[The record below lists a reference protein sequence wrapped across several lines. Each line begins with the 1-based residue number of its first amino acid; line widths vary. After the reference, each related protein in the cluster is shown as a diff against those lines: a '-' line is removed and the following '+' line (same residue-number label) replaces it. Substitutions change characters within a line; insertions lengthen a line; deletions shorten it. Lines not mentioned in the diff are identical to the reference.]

1 MILKHI
7 YAILAKTRIGAY
19 FRTTVPEEVRKI
31 LKLNK
36 GDEIV
41 WILEGDK
48 ITIDRAKKEVEK

>member
-1 MILKHI
+1 LKRT

-36 GDEIV
+36 GDEVV
-41 WILEGDK
+41 WILNGGKIIIDK
-48 ITIDRAKKEVEK
+48 ARKEVRK

>member
-1 MILKHI
+1 LKHT

-31 LKLNK
+31 LRIGK

-48 ITIDRAKKEVEK
+48 IIVDRAKKEVRVHE